1 MDAES
6 VSHSSDGAK
15 GPATAAAALV
25 ADLLDAGALR
35 PLAARVKLGGNI
47 QQVIFSQEVR
57 LPQRRHELLMH
68 WQDSQQGLL
77 SEREKLAA
85 ILPK

>member
-1 MDAES
+1 MTMNHYHLVDAEP
-6 VSHSSDGAK
+6 VSHSSDGAE

-35 PLAARVKLGGNI
+35 PLDARVKLGGNL
-47 QQVIFSQEVR
+47 QQVFLSRQVW
-57 LPQRRHELLMH
+57 LSQRRHELLVH

-77 SEREKLAA
+77 S
-85 ILPK
+85 